1 MLYFGC
7 WKPLDAHQSSAPT
20 YYTLTPYIKQ
30 ISRETSLSRRPYL
43 TYLLRLCNMAID
55 LVNLTVFDEIVP
67 HLTSVEVILQR
78 AFDEQPFLPL
88 DVVSR
93 AIKSPR
99 FLRRKRTISKRDIM
113 EDIVATYSNVFG
125 TKSLPGKWV
134 ISSPAFFLA
143 YSTFSHKAL
152 RL

>member
-1 MLYFGC
+1 
-7 WKPLDAHQSSAPT
+7 
-20 YYTLTPYIKQ
+20 
-30 ISRETSLSRRPYL
+30 
-43 TYLLRLCNMAID
+43 MAID

-88 DVVSR
+88 DAVSE

-99 FLRRKRTISKRDIM
+99 FLRQRKRTISKRDIM

-125 TKSLPGKWV
+125 TKSLPGK
-134 ISSPAFFLA
+134 
-143 YSTFSHKAL
+143 
-152 RL
+152 